1 MNPSTPDSIP
11 GASVLNIATDGVF
24 KRILGIS
31 DYQMDAQKADGA
43 QTEYMGVSDTYFGN
57 TNKNIMSDETFAMV
71 IIPSGKSSFDNKS
84 KLNTAYVA
92 TPTQSTSTTNNSGA
106 STVQLQAAV
115 NSAQAALNAAAT
127 ALSNA
132 NATQA
137 QKQTAYNNATTA
149 VNTAQSAYNKAL
161 AE

>member
-1 MNPSTPDSIP
+1 MVYLNES
-11 GASVLNIATDGVF
+11 SVFLTI
-24 KRILGIS
+24 KW
-31 DYQMDAQKADGA
+31 MPQKADGA

-57 TNKNIMSDETFAMV
+57 TNKNTTNGEGFAMV
-71 IIPSGKSSFDNKS
+71 IIPSGKSSFDDPS

-106 STVQLQAAV
+106 STVQLQSAV
-115 NSAQAALNAAAT
+115 TSAQAALNAAVT

-137 QKQTAYNNATTA
+137 QKQTAYNNATSA
-149 VNTAQSAYNKAL
+149 VASAQFAYNKAL